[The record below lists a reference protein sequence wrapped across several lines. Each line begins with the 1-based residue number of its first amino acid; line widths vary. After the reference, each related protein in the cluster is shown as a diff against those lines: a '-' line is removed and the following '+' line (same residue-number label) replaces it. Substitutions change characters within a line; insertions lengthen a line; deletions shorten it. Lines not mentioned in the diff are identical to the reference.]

1 LAGSTVA
8 GTSTLSATGHVDVSA
23 PAGQLSATRFTGTP
37 ITAAVDAT
45 AAGLPASLTADQ
57 IAAMNN
63 GRLPVGV
70 RAGAAGQ
77 GFDVGYLDTV
87 TPTISVDTATGVVLG
102 VDLRLVRTVQV
113 SVPGRGSVSAGTV
126 LDASAAA
133 DPGAVASGLTRVAD
147 LADRSVTHQVVGQVL
162 PGLLVVFAAVLLAFG
177 VPKLRRPGAV
187 PPAANPPADPTNTA
201 DPLADAGVAR
211 RSGD

>member
-1 LAGSTVA
+1 
-8 GTSTLSATGHVDVSA
+8 
-23 PAGQLSATRFTGTP
+23 
-37 ITAAVDAT
+37 
-45 AAGLPASLTADQ
+45 
-57 IAAMNN
+57 
-63 GRLPVGV
+63 
-70 RAGAAGQ
+70 
-77 GFDVGYLDTV
+77 
-87 TPTISVDTATGVVLG
+87 
-102 VDLRLVRTVQV
+102 
-113 SVPGRGSVSAGTV
+113 V

-187 PPAANPPADPTNTA
+187 PPAANPPADPTDTA